1 MTVKK
6 VIKGIGAG
14 LGAVVGAI
22 FGVGV
27 FWGAILGQTSSNT
40 STDYSYDYESK
51 KKRDE
56 DSIIDGEVRTV
67 NPEDRE
73 AIERELERLWKQ
85 YNSAGWATRD
95 EIMER
100 IKAMEAKL

>member
-6 VIKGIGAG
+6 VIKGISAG

-27 FWGAILGQTSSNT
+27 FWGAVLGQTSSNT
-40 STDYSYDYESK
+40 NTDYSYDYERR
-51 KKRDE
+51 KKRD
-56 DSIIDGEVRTV
+56 DDTTIDAKVI
-67 NPEDRE
+67 NSEDRE
-73 AIERELERLWKQ
+73 AIERELERLWEQ
-85 YNSAGWATRD
+85 YNNASVWTED

-100 IKAMEAKL
+100 IKEMEAKL